1 MARRRTGKRANHE
14 GSVYQIKDGTWRGAV
29 SIGGGKRKYVRGDTQ
44 ADVVRQ
50 LAELKTRLAGGEA
63 IQTGNH
69 QTISAFLVEWLESI
83 KPTVRPRTHDAY
95 SSHVRLHIAPTLGH
109 IRLADLTRQ
118 QVQRWID
125 KQSASGASARSVRR
139 YHSVLRI
146 ALDRARRW
154 GLVQVNVASPE
165 DLDLP
170 RVEDYDWK
178 PLSIDEAQRLLVVVR
193 GYRLEALYTVA
204 LALGMR
210 KGEILGLR
218 WQDIDLDT
226 GHMWVRRQLQTN
238 PRGEGAILLYGKSGL
253 VPTKTHKSVR
263 PLIIPS
269 AIVEGLRAHRRRQ
282 VEERLAARQW
292 HDLDLVFTTPKGTPL
307 NSDRE
312 LRRFRTFLEKAGLE
326 SRRFHDLRH
335 SCGTILHAL
344 GVPAREIQAILGHAH
359 IQTTM
364 IYVHGTSDQQRAAAE
379 RVGSA
384 LFPPDPDPV
393 AADDA
398 AEGDDADAAAG

>member
-14 GSVYQIKDGTWRGAV
+14 GSVYQIQDGTWRGAV

-69 QTISAFLVEWLESI
+69 QTIGAFLAEWLESI

-95 SSHVRLHIAPTLGH
+95 SSHVRLHIVPVLGH

-125 KQSASGASARSVRR
+125 RQSAGGASARSVRR

-154 GLVQVNVASPE
+154 GLVQVNVAAGS

-178 PLSIDEAQRLLVVVR
+178 PLSIDEAQRLLATVR
-193 GYRLEALYTVA
+193 GYRLEAIYTVA
-204 LALGMR
+204 LALGLR

-218 WQDIDLDT
+218 WQDVDLDA
-226 GHMWVRRQLQTN
+226 GHMWVRKQLQTR
-238 PRGEGAILLYGKSGL
+238 PRGEGSILLYGKSGL
-253 VPTKTHKSVR
+253 VPVKSHKSVR
-263 PLIIPS
+263 PLPLPP
-269 AIVEGLRAHRRRQ
+269 AIVDQLRAHRRRQ
-282 VEERLAARQW
+282 LEERMAATAWQ
-292 HDLDLVFTTPKGTPL
+292 DLDLVFTTSKGTPL

-312 LRRFRTFLEKAGLE
+312 LRRFRAFLEKAGLE

-335 SCGTILHAL
+335 SAGSILHSL
-344 GVPAREIQAILGHAH
+344 GVPARDIQAILGHAH

-364 IYVHGTSDQQRAAAE
+364 IYVHGSTDTQRVATERAAD
-379 RVGSA
+379 A
-384 LFPPDPDPV
+384 LFGSDPDPV
-393 AADDA
+393 AAKPT
-398 AEGDDADAAAG
+398 AEDGDADTATA